1 MLVNVDAKA
10 IEWVVAAFLSQDE
23 VAINEIILG
32 VDQHNDNQTRF
43 KLPSRLIAKTFVF
56 RLIYGGQ
63 AYSYANDF
71 NFMSV
76 SSSERFWQKVIDA
89 FYEKYKGLEDWHT
102 RILQNTRETGSLEIP
117 SGRIFEFNPEVT
129 PFGDL
134 KWPRTTILNYP
145 VQGLAADIM
154 SIIRVS
160 FYTLWK
166 KEKIDGYL
174 VSTVHDSI
182 IVDINPKELHKVA
195 ALFFQVFNDLPKNFS
210 NYFGV
215 DFNLPT
221 RCEISYGKNL
231 KDLTEIKKT
240 DILLV

>member
-10 IEWVVAAFLSQDE
+10 IEWVVAAFLSQDA
-23 VAINEIILG
+23 VAIDEIRRG
-32 VDQHNDNQTRF
+32 VDQHNDNQARF

-71 NFMSV
+71 NFMHV
-76 SSSERFWQKVIDA
+76 SSSEKFWQKVIDA
-89 FYEKYKGLEDWHT
+89 FYEKYKGLESWHNS
-102 RILQNTRETGSLEIP
+102 ILQDTKETNQLEIP
-117 SGRIFEFNPEVT
+117 SGRIFTFQPEVNSR
-129 PFGDL
+129 GEI

-154 SIIRVS
+154 TIIRVS

-166 KEKIDGYL
+166 KAKIDGYL
-174 VSTVHDSI
+174 ISTVHDSI
-182 IVDINPKELHKVA
+182 IVDIHPKELHRVALMFFKV
-195 ALFFQVFNDLPKNFS
+195 FEDLPKNFS
-210 NYFGV
+210 KYFNV

-221 RCEISYGKNL
+221 RCEISYGNNL